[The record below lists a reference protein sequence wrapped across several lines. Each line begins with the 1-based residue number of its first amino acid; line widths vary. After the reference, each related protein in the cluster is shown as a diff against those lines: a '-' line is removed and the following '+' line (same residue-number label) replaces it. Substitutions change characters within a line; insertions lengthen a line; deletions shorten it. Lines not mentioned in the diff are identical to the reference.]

1 MSDINQLSIPAISL
15 DERIR
20 TARIKVLG
28 IGGAGGNAV
37 DEMILSHMEGVEF
50 IAINTDAQALEKC
63 LAHAKIHIGNLIS
76 GLGAGGNP
84 EKGRQA
90 AIEDREK
97 IMDILR
103 GADLAFITGG
113 MGGGTGTGASP
124 VIAEI
129 ARELQILT
137 VAVVTTPFA
146 FEMGQRMK
154 QAQEGIVNLKDKVD
168 AYIILPN
175 EKLIKISEKNTSLI
189 NSFAKAN
196 EVLKQSVQGISEL
209 ILKKGLVNRDFADVE
224 TVLQGKGR
232 TLMGTGIAKGE
243 NRAMQAIESAIT
255 SPLLEDVSIDGA
267 MGALFNVCGDE
278 SIAIQEINAAIS
290 FVRQKLHPDA
300 NVFWGAYIDSSMDE
314 SIKFTVIISGLPE
327 TSQKSSE
334 PQEKHAAKTENAAEA
349 KKFYRVGK
357 TPTPSTLED
366 IYDVSFDGEEAEFMI
381 PAFQRKKEKK

>member
-1 MSDINQLSIPAISL
+1 MSDFNQISIPAISL
-15 DERIR
+15 DEKVR

-28 IGGAGGNAV
+28 VGGAGNNAV
-37 DEMILSHMEGVEF
+37 DEMIMSNMEGVEF
-50 IAINTDAQALEKC
+50 IAINTDSQALERC
-63 LAHAKIHIGNLIS
+63 LAQTKIQIGNLVS

-84 EKGRQA
+84 DKGRQA

-97 IMDILR
+97 LMEIIK
-103 GADLAFITGG
+103 GADLVFVTAG

-154 QAQEGIVNLKDKVD
+154 QALEGIQNLKDKVD
-168 AYIILPN
+168 SYIIVPN
-175 EKLIKISEKNTSLI
+175 EKLIKMSEKGTTLV
-189 NSFAKAN
+189 NSFAQAN

-232 TLMGTGIAKGE
+232 ALMGTGISQGD
-243 NRAMQAIESAIT
+243 NRALQAIENAIS

-278 SIAIQEINAAIS
+278 SVTIQEVNSAIG
-290 FVRQKLHPDA
+290 FVRQKLHPEA
-300 NVFWGAYIDSSMDE
+300 NIFWGAYIDSSMNDA
-314 SIKFTVIISGLPE
+314 IKFTVIISGLPE
-327 TSQKSSE
+327 SVHKSTTI
-334 PQEKHAAKTENAAEA
+334 QEKPVAKAEA
-349 KKFYRVGK
+349 AADSKKFLRLGK

-381 PAFQRKKEKK
+381 PAYQRKKEKK